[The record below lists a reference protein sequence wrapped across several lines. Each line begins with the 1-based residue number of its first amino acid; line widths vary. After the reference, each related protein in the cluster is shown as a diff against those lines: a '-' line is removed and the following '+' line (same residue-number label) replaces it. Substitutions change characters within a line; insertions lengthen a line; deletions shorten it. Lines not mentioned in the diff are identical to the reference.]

1 MQIELNEILIRD
13 FRRKDAE
20 PLHSIVRAIVK
31 FMKDWSENA
40 KNPEDFYGFIDWL
53 QTKKASTDIFENK
66 RYAIVLKK
74 QTN

>member
-20 PLHSIVRAIVK
+20 PLHSIVRESAIVK

-40 KNPEDFYGFIDWL
+40 KNPEDFYGFID
-53 QTKKASTDIFENK
+53 
-66 RYAIVLKK
+66 
-74 QTN
+74 